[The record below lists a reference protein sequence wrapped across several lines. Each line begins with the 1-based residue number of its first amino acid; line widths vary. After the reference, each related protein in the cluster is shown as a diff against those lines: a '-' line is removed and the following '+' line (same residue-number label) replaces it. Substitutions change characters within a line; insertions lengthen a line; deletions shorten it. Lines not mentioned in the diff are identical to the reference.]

1 MSKPGNVI
9 RFTTTPEGADEFA
22 NILDRAISEVQ
33 AEAGATTWMASR
45 SETDPTC
52 FFIVDLFVDEVARAA
67 HFEGSA
73 AELILGEGGPL
84 LAAQPDISTVRLISA
99 KNAA

>member
-22 NILDRAISEVQ
+22 DILERAIEHVQSES
-33 AEAGATTWMASR
+33 GTTTWMASR
-45 SETDPTC
+45 SEEDPTC
-52 FFIVDLFVDEVARAA
+52 FFIVDLFADADARSA

-73 AELILGEGGPL
+73 AALILGEGGPM
-84 LAAQPDISTVRLISA
+84 LAGQPDISAVALLA
-99 KNAA
+99 GKNV

>member
-22 NILDRAISEVQ
+22 SILARAIEHVQ
-33 AEAGATTWMASR
+33 AETGATTWMASR
-45 SETDPTC
+45 CEEDPTC
-52 FFIVDLFVDEVARAA
+52 FFIVDLFTDEAARTA

-73 AELILGEGGPL
+73 AALILGEGGPL
-84 LAAQPDISTVRLISA
+84 LAGEPEISSVQLLVG
-99 KNAA
+99 KNV

>member
-22 NILDRAISEVQ
+22 SILARAIEHVQ
-33 AEAGATTWMASR
+33 AETGATTWMASR
-45 SETDPTC
+45 CEKDPTC
-52 FFIVDLFVDEVARAA
+52 FFIVDLFTDEAARSA

-73 AELILGEGGPL
+73 AALILGEGGPL
-84 LAAQPDISTVRLISA
+84 LAGEPEISSVQLLVG
-99 KNAA
+99 KNV